1 MNLRESLRFV
11 VLCLVLAG
19 SAPRAGAQD
28 LISRYLDPSTDPF
41 SAADILDLARRAE
54 FTPDQ
59 QSAAMDL
66 LEDARRRLTIAQRSL
81 QRAQWRLQAEVT
93 EPDEEK
99 REKLIREQSRKAM
112 DTLAER
118 SEAIEREFLDDLRGL
133 VGGGEKPWQQFLR
146 DRRLMAF
153 NHTGWFGLPDLDR
166 LVRSLELSADERRNV
181 AQPLEV
187 YWGEMDPIVKDH
199 LAFVY
204 ENRKKERSNGVDG
217 EDMSEAMQ
225 ARQRAIYARAIEAFQ
240 RGTKTVADELTPE
253 HAAELATLVEVHKF
267 RRLMNED
274 RVMNDDTVSDLMR
287 ISTLTTQQKSAMR
300 AMVRK
305 TQAEIA
311 KNFRPLMP
319 VYEAYALGKSYD
331 SDSKQEQLYEQASA
345 ASGPLLVK
353 LRESLL
359 TALTADQRDAFNK
372 GEQPP
377 LADPNRHWGEDI
389 ERAR

>member
-1 MNLRESLRFV
+1 MNLRGLPRLV
-11 VLCLVLAG
+11 VLFLVVAYLAPL
-19 SAPRAGAQD
+19 ARAQD

-41 SAADILDLARRAE
+41 SAADVFALARRAE

-59 QSAAMDL
+59 RALAMDM
-66 LEDARRRLTIAQRSL
+66 LESARLRLATAQRSL
-81 QRAQWRLQAEVT
+81 QRAQWRLQAEIT

-99 REKLIREQSRKAM
+99 REKLIREQSSKAM

-118 SEAIEREFLDDLRGL
+118 CEVIEREFLDDLRGL

-153 NHTGWFGLPDLDR
+153 NHTGWFGIPDLDR
-166 LVRSLELSADERRNV
+166 LVYSLELSADERRNV

-187 YWGEMDPIVKDH
+187 YWTELDPIVKDH

-204 ENRKKERSNGVDG
+204 ENRKKARINGVDG
-217 EDMSEAMQ
+217 EDLSEALQ
-225 ARQRAIYARAIEAFQ
+225 ARQRGIYTRAIEAFQ
-240 RGTKTVADELTPE
+240 RGAKTIAAELTVE
-253 HAAELATLVEVHKF
+253 HAAELGTHIEVHKLS
-267 RRLMNED
+267 RLMNED
-274 RVMNDDTVSDLMR
+274 RVLNDDTVSDLMR

-300 AMVRK
+300 AMIRK

-311 KNFRPLMP
+311 KNFRPLIP

-331 SDSKQEQLYEQASA
+331 GDSKQEQLYEQASA

-353 LRESLL
+353 LREALL
-359 TALTADQRDAFNK
+359 TALTPDQRDAFNK